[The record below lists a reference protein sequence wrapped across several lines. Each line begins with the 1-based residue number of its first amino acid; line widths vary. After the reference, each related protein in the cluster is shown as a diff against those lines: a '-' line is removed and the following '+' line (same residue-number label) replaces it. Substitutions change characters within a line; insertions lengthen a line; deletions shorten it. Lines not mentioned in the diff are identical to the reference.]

1 MSKSYPKSAKAP
13 KMRKGNDEGGK
24 FVDRPLAKISPLKE
38 QFEPTP
44 AEPVNQHK
52 RMAGA
57 C

>member
-1 MSKSYPKSAKAP
+1 MSKYSKPVKSP
-13 KMRKGNDEGGK
+13 IKGANDEKGR
-24 FVDRPLAKISPLKE
+24 FVARDLMKVNPKRE
-38 QFEPTP
+38 QFAPTP

>member
-1 MSKSYPKSAKAP
+1 MSKYSKPVKSP
-13 KMRKGNDEGGK
+13 IKGANDERNK
-24 FVDRPLAKISPLKE
+24 FVDRNLMKVNPKRE
-38 QFEPTP
+38 QFAPTP

>member
-1 MSKSYPKSAKAP
+1 MSKSLKQAKSP
-13 KMRKGNDEGGK
+13 LKGANDERGRY
-24 FVDRPLAKISPLKE
+24 VDRPLRKVNPKRE
-38 QFEPTP
+38 QFVPTP